1 MTTQTV
7 STGRYFVQRQT
18 IPHEQWV
25 VQDLA
30 TNPSP
35 TIAGPYPTEADAQA
49 ACTRLNTAPARPQ
62 RSHQAALFDP
72 QESPA

>member
-1 MTTQTV
+1 MTTQTI

-35 TIAGPYPTEADAQA
+35 TVAGPYPTEADAQA
-49 ACTRLNTAPARPQ
+49 ACTRLNTPPRPRQ
-62 RSHQAALFDP
+62 RTRQPALFDTP
-72 QESPA
+72 ED